1 VGGVQPAPNPPFPV
15 ACGLDVAMVIDTS
28 ASITDPAQGGAPGNP
43 AVIRTATNHF
53 VDALTG
59 TPSSVGV
66 FSFRTAARTEVA
78 ITDVRTSA
86 GAVAVKAA
94 IDGIDFSTNQP
105 AFFPAGTPYPAPPP
119 AQASLADRYGT
130 IGGTNWEDGFSV
142 VSGKDAD
149 VVVFITDG
157 NPTTWSGDVTQTPP
171 DPGFVPGEQEDLDA
185 GIAAAN
191 AIKAEGS
198 RVIAVGIGGMGDLAS
213 FNPDNLKLISGP
225 SIDDDYYL
233 IDDFTLLA
241 QTLDRISVRLCEAA
255 ISVVKYIDTPEGPL
269 TASGW
274 EFAVALDPAPD
285 DPPPPQVT
293 DSGGAASFAWNVL
306 GDTRVILTETPQ
318 PGYRFVGA
326 SCTDRAGTARPV
338 TQTGNGVELTIGVDD
353 KLTCEFHNEVLPPG
367 ISLVKTPST
376 TVARVGDTVTYTY
389 TITNTGPVVLDG
401 ITLSDDKLGPITP
414 AATTL
419 APGASTTGTATTTVT
434 AGALPGPLVNLATVT
449 GTAPDQTTVT
459 ATDDATV
466 GLAAI
471 TIVKQADPATATI
484 GDTVTYTFTVTNTG
498 GVSLT
503 GLVLND
509 DKLGPITLAATTL
522 APGASTTGT
531 ATTTVTAGALPGPLV
546 NLATV
551 TGTAPDQ
558 TTVTATDDATVG
570 LGALTV
576 VKKADQGIATVG
588 QTVTY
593 TYTVTNTGSVALSGI
608 TVTDDKLGPIT
619 LAATTLAPGASTTG
633 TATKTVTAADPA
645 GGPVVNVATATGT
658 TPDGKTVTGKDDE
671 KVDLAAIAITKVP
684 NVTSASVGD
693 TITYTYTITN
703 TGTVPLSTLGLT
715 DDRLGAL
722 TPAATTLAPGA
733 STTAT
738 ATHLVTAAD
747 GAGPIL
753 NVATVTA
760 ATGPDPVTGQP
771 DQVTATATATVA
783 VVTVLPHHGH
793 LHHRGDPARHR

>member
-1 VGGVQPAPNPPFPV
+1 VASTPSRARAVARIALLALVTGVLVIGLAPAAGAQAAGVQPAPNPPFPA
-15 ACGLDVAMVIDTS
+15 ACGLDVAVVIDTS
-28 ASITDPAQGGAPGNP
+28 ASITDPNQGGGAGNP
-43 AVIRTATNHF
+43 TILKDATKQF
-53 VDALTG
+53 VDALAG

-66 FSFRTAARTEVA
+66 FSFRTAARTEIG
-78 ITDVRTSA
+78 ITDIRTAS
-86 GAVAVKAA
+86 GAAAVKAA
-94 IDGIDFSTNQP
+94 VDGIDFSKDKP
-105 AFFPAGTPYPAPPP
+105 AFFPPGQPYPTAGS
-119 AQASLADRYGT
+119 QASIADQYGT
-130 IGGTNWEDGFSV
+130 IGGTNWEDGFEV
-142 VSGKDAD
+142 TSGRGAD
-149 VVVFITDG
+149 VVVFVTDG
-157 NPTTWSGDVTQTPP
+157 NPTTWSGDATQFPP

-185 GIAAAN
+185 GVVAAN
-191 AIKAEGS
+191 AIKAQGT
-198 RVIAVGIGGMGDLAS
+198 RVIAVGIGTTGDLAS

-225 SIDDDYYL
+225 TLDDDYYL
-233 IDDFTLLA
+233 IGDFNLLA
-241 QTLDRISVRLCEAA
+241 TTLDRIVLRSCAPS
-255 ISVVKYIDTPEGPL
+255 ISVIKYIDTANGPVP
-269 TASGW
+269 APGW
-274 EFAVALDPAPD
+274 EFSVTLDPAP
-285 DPPPPQVT
+285 PVVPGAAVT
-293 DSGGAASFAWNVL
+293 DAGGAVSFDWDAQ
-306 GDTRVILTETPQ
+306 GDTGVVLTETLL
-318 PGYRFVGA
+318 PGYSFVGA
-326 SCTDRAGTARPV
+326 SCTDRRGNDWPV
-338 TQTGNGVELTIGVDD
+338 TPVANGVGLTVGVDNIIR
-353 KLTCEFHNEVLPPG
+353 CEFHNEVIPAS
-367 ISLVKTPST
+367 ISLVKTAST
-376 TVARVGDTVTYTY
+376 AEARV
-389 TITNTGPVVLDG
+389 
-401 ITLSDDKLGPITP
+401 
-414 AATTL
+414 
-419 APGASTTGTATTTVT
+419 
-434 AGALPGPLVNLATVT
+434 
-449 GTAPDQTTVT
+449 
-459 ATDDATV
+459 
-466 GLAAI
+466 
-471 TIVKQADPATATI
+471 

-503 GLVLND
+503 GLVLTD

-738 ATHLVTAAD
+738 ATHVVTAAD

-783 VVTVLPHHGH
+783 VVTVLPTTVTSTTVET
-793 LHHRGDPARHR
+793 LPATGEDTGLLAGIGLVLLLGGLTTLGLTRKRRTD